1 MGYTHCNSLNCVIP
15 RRCEMSEDEQNPLA
29 RLLIVDDQPSIRFS
43 MSHVMAKVGYDVRS
57 AEDGPSALIAIQN
70 QTPEILLCD
79 LSMPGMSGFE
89 LLSQVRMKFPTIR
102 TIAMSGA
109 FRGGEAPSGFA
120 ADGFYQK
127 GGSIDSLLSLLSDLR
142 NRNSAGPNQATRG
155 LE

>member
-1 MGYTHCNSLNCVIP
+1 
-15 RRCEMSEDEQNPLA
+15 MSEDEQNPVA
-29 RLLIVDDQPSIRFS
+29 RLLIVDDEPSIRFS

-57 AEDGPSALIAIQN
+57 AEDGPSALVAIQD
-70 QTPEILLCD
+70 QTPQILVCD

-89 LLSQVRMKFPTIR
+89 LLSQVRMKFPAIR
-102 TIAMSGA
+102 TVAMSGA
-109 FRGGEAPSGFA
+109 FREGETPAGVA

-155 LE
+155 PE